1 MQRGRRIAFDYGDSR
16 IGVAICDPDGILATP
31 LAFLDSRHPKLAET
45 IKGLFDEYEPIS
57 IYLGLPKHMSGLDGE
72 AVAKVRDFA
81 ALLSEITP
89 IEIVFIDERLS
100 TVDAH
105 RKLRESGK
113 SAKESKLLVDSM
125 AAVAILEGGLARED
139 R

>member
-1 MQRGRRIAFDYGDSR
+1 MQRGRRIAFDYGDIR

-31 LAFLDSRHPKLAET
+31 LAFLDSRHPKLAAA
-45 IKGLFDEYEPIS
+45 IKELFDEYEPIC
-57 IYLGLPKHMSGLDGE
+57 IYLGLPKHMSGEDGE
-72 AVAKVRDFA
+72 AVAKVKDFA

-89 IEIVFIDERLS
+89 TEIVFIDERLS

-113 SAKESKLLVDSM
+113 SAQESKLLVDSM
-125 AAVAILEGGLARED
+125 AAVAILEGGLAREG

>member
-16 IGVAICDPDGILATP
+16 IGVAVCDPDGILATP
-31 LAFLDSRHPKLAET
+31 LAFLDSRHPKLAAS

-57 IYLGLPKHMSGLDGE
+57 IYLGLPKHMSGEDGE
-72 AVAKVRDFA
+72 AVAKVKNFA
-81 ALLSEITP
+81 SLLSEITP
-89 IEIVFIDERLS
+89 TEIIFIDERLS

-113 SAKESKLLVDSM
+113 SAQDSKLLVDSM